1 LFLAGDDGKPRP
13 IGELIGNN
21 RQALLAAIPFA
32 MATGMSVS
40 DVGPAR
46 ASLALPWRED
56 LVGDPRSGVLHG
68 GIITALIDNAC
79 GTAVICSL
87 TEMAGIA
94 TLDLRIDYLR
104 PATPG
109 ETVVV
114 NAEVYR
120 STRSIAFVR
129 ALAHHG
135 DRDKAIAH
143 AVATFMLGANK
154 APINRNIASEAEQ
167 SA

>member
-1 LFLAGDDGKPRP
+1 MSDDGTPKL
-13 IGELIGNN
+13 IGELIGDNL
-21 RQALLAAIPFA
+21 QVLLAAIPFS

-40 DVGPAR
+40 SVGPAR
-46 ASLALPWRED
+46 ATLTLPWRED
-56 LVGDPRSGVLHG
+56 LVGDPRSGILHG
-68 GIITALIDNAC
+68 GMITALIDAAC
-79 GTAVICSL
+79 GTAVVCSL
-87 TEMAGIA
+87 TKMISIA

-109 ETVVV
+109 ETVTVD
-114 NAEVYR
+114 AEVYR

-135 DRDKAIAH
+135 DKDRAVAH

-154 APINRNIASEAEQ
+154 APINRGIASEVQQNA
-167 SA
+167 

>member
-1 LFLAGDDGKPRP
+1 MSDDTPKL
-13 IGELIGNN
+13 IGELIGDNL
-21 RQALLAAIPFA
+21 QVLLSAIPFS
-32 MATGMSVS
+32 MATGMSVAG
-40 DVGPAR
+40 VGPAR
-46 ASLALPWRED
+46 ATLTLPWRED
-56 LVGDPRSGVLHG
+56 LVGDPRSGILHG
-68 GIITALIDNAC
+68 GMITALIDAAC

-87 TEMAGIA
+87 TKMISIA

-109 ETVVV
+109 ETVIVD
-114 NAEVYR
+114 AEVYR

-135 DRDKAIAH
+135 DKDRAVAH

-154 APINRNIASEAEQ
+154 APINRGIASEVAQ
-167 SA
+167 NA

>member
-1 LFLAGDDGKPRP
+1 MSDDGEKPKL
-13 IGELIGNN
+13 IGELVGDN
-21 RQALLAAIPFA
+21 RAILLAAIPFA
-32 MATGMSVS
+32 MATGMTVS
-40 DVGPAR
+40 DVGPSR
-46 ASLALPWRED
+46 ATLTLPWRED

-68 GIITALIDNAC
+68 GMITALIDNAC

-87 TEMAGIA
+87 TRMTSIA

-109 ETVVV
+109 EMVIVD
-114 NAEVYR
+114 AEVYR

-135 DRDKAIAH
+135 DKDKAVAH

-154 APINRNIASEAEQ
+154 APINRTIAREVEQ
-167 SA
+167 NA